1 MLEQGSGELKARRQD
16 VRDLDVGGL
25 AELKWIAEYADL
37 HGIAMAPHGTANGI
51 LGLAALIQ
59 VCATLPDNFIAFEY
73 PARFEP
79 FWYDITE
86 GFDGMPVKNG
96 LIDVPDRP
104 GLGLELIPE
113 AAKKYLIEGDEED
126 PVLPSLEPQ
135 ARVAREPLAVRP
147 VLYVFQASKVASVV
161 RSRGHL

>member
-1 MLEQGSGELKARRQD
+1 MPICTAL
-16 VRDLDVGGL
+16 
-25 AELKWIAEYADL
+25 
-37 HGIAMAPHGTANGI
+37 AMAPHGTANGI

-86 GFDGMPVKNG
+86 GFDGMPVRNG

-104 GLGLELIPE
+104 GLG
-113 AAKKYLIEGDEED
+113 GHG
-126 PVLPSLEPQ
+126 
-135 ARVAREPLAVRP
+135 
-147 VLYVFQASKVASVV
+147 
-161 RSRGHL
+161 SRGGEAVMGRWGGRALASGGIGNITRK